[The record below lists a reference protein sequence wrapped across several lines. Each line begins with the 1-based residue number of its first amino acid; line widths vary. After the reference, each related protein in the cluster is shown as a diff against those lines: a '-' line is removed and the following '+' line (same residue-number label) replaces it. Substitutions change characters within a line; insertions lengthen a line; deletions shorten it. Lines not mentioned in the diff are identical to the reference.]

1 MEPKRK
7 LVGYYLSKTGKVL
20 KAYKVLHKKGKRNY
34 KGKKLSKKV
43 RVYKLKSKVPKK
55 RKVSKKRKSPKR
67 KVSKKRKSPKR
78 KVSKKRKSPKRKTK
92 FGSEPCYISA
102 PFFGQ
107 DTPRNPLGWKWPGG
121 PVKTSVGQFYYK

>member
-55 RKVSKKRKSPKR
+55 RKSPKRKSPKR
-67 KVSKKRKSPKR
+67 KSPKR
-78 KVSKKRKSPKRKTK
+78 KSTKRKSPKRKTK
-92 FGSEPCYISA
+92 FGSEPCNISA

-107 DTPRNPLGWKWPGG
+107 NVPKNPLGWKWPGG

>member
-7 LVGYYLSKTGKVL
+7 LVGYYLSKTGKIL

-55 RKVSKKRKSPKR
+55 RKSPKRKSTKRKSPKR
-67 KVSKKRKSPKR
+67 KSP
-78 KVSKKRKSPKRKTK
+78 KRKSPKRKTK

-102 PFFGQ
+102 PFFGL

-121 PVKTSVGQFYYK
+121 GAKSSVGQLNHP

>member
-20 KAYKVLHKKGKRNY
+20 KAYKVLNKKGKRNY

-43 RVYKLKSKVPKK
+43 RVYKLKSKVPK
-55 RKVSKKRKSPKR
+55 KR

-121 PVKTSVGQFYYK
+121 GVKSSVGQLNHP

>member
-55 RKVSKKRKSPKR
+55 RKSPKRKSPKR
-67 KVSKKRKSPKR
+67 KSPKR
-78 KVSKKRKSPKRKTK
+78 KSTKRKSPKRKTK
-92 FGSEPCYISA
+92 FGSEPCKISA

-107 DTPRNPLGWKWPGG
+107 NVPINPHGWKWPGG
-121 PVKTSVGQFYYK
+121 PVQDSVGQFYYK

>member
-67 KVSKKRKSPKR
+67 K
-78 KVSKKRKSPKRKTK
+78 TK

-121 PVKTSVGQFYYK
+121 GVKSSVGQLNHP